1 MWPHSVGKG
10 EVTQATFDG
19 WHSEY
24 FDILRSARSKVSS
37 DNDTCPR
44 SHQLQ
49 GMASRGKF
57 PLRGT
62 TYTTDCAYEKQRLIL
77 RVAVEGIA
85 TKGLLT
91 TC

>member
-10 EVTQATFDG
+10 EVTQATFIG

-24 FDILRSARSKVSS
+24 FDILRSAKGRVSS
-37 DNDTCPR
+37 DNDTCPT

-57 PLRGT
+57 PLRST
-62 TYTTDCAYEKQRLIL
+62 NYPTDCAYEKQRLIL
-77 RVAVEGIA
+77 SVAGIA